1 MKSVVVLCLDAFRYD
16 LISQELTPNLYM
28 ATQKSE
34 NYNNCQSGNST
45 TILSMPVL
53 LCGEKKYLPGLS
65 IPARIKRFGAKS
77 YMLSANSLVDR
88 EFNQRWTDYFSF
100 TRGKVGIDKDFDK
113 RKNLRR
119 VIPPLSLPPFIK
131 RLLKRIY
138 RQFSDPE
145 SYLVY
150 DRCETILKA
159 AEVILEDSSQK
170 FVWLQLMETHQ
181 PYYPPK
187 ALEKEDP
194 KELIYVNDLQIDAA
208 RGWVKL
214 DEKTNQKLWELYRM
228 EAAYLD
234 EQIGKF
240 LEKIDFEKTTVI
252 ITADHGEEFGEHGQW
267 GHRADKFIPELVHVP
282 LIILNGKK
290 QTITEKIDHYKFPDI
305 VIREMRSI
313 N

>member
-16 LISQELTPNLYM
+16 LISQELTPNLYRV
-28 ATQKSE
+28 TQESV

-159 AEVILEDSSQK
+159 AEVILEDPSQK

-214 DEKTNQKLWELYRM
+214 DDKTNQKLWELYRM

-240 LEKIDFEKTTVI
+240 LDKIDFEKTTVI

-267 GHRADKFIPELVHVP
+267 GHRADKFVPELVHVP
-282 LIILNGKK
+282 LIILNGKN
-290 QTITEKIDHYKFPDI
+290 QTITEEIDHYKFPDI
-305 VIREMRSI
+305 VIREMKSR

>member
-1 MKSVVVLCLDAFRYD
+1 MRSVVVLCLDAFRFD
-16 LISQELTPNLYM
+16 LISEELTPNLYR
-28 ATQKSE
+28 ATQESE

-65 IPARIKRFGAKS
+65 IPARIKKFGAKS

-100 TRGKVGIDKDFDK
+100 TRGKIGIDKDFEK

-159 AEVILEDSSQK
+159 AEVILEDPSQK

-187 ALEKEDP
+187 ALEIEDP

-208 RGWVKL
+208 RGWIKL
-214 DEKTNQKLWELYRM
+214 DDKTNQKLWELYRM

-234 EQIGKF
+234 EHIGKF
-240 LEKIDFEKTTVI
+240 LEKIDLNKTTVI
-252 ITADHGEEFGEHGQW
+252 ITADHGEEFGEHDQW

>member
-16 LISQELTPNLYM
+16 LISQELTPNLYRV
-28 ATQKSE
+28 TQESV

-159 AEVILEDSSQK
+159 AEVILEDPSQK

-214 DEKTNQKLWELYRM
+214 DDKTNQKLWELYRM

-240 LEKIDFEKTTVI
+240 LDKIDFEKTTVI

-267 GHRADKFIPELVHVP
+267 GHRADKFVPELVHVP
-282 LIILNGKK
+282 LIILNGKN
-290 QTITEKIDHYKFPDI
+290 QTITEDIDHYKFPDI
-305 VIREMRSI
+305 VIREMKAR

>member
-1 MKSVVVLCLDAFRYD
+1 MKSVIVLCFDAFRYD
-16 LISQELTPNLYM
+16 LINPELTPNICKAAQEGITY
-28 ATQKSE
+28 T
-34 NYNNCQSGNST
+34 NCQSGNST

-65 IPARIKRFGAKS
+65 IPARVKRFGAKS

-100 TRGKVGIDKDFDK
+100 TRGKVGVDKDFDK

-119 VIPPLSLPPFIK
+119 IIPPLSLPPFIK
-131 RLLKRIY
+131 RIIKRLY

-159 AEVILEDSSQK
+159 AEVILEDPSQK
-170 FVWLQLMETHQ
+170 FVWMQLMETHQ
-181 PYYPPK
+181 PYYPPE
-187 ALEKEDP
+187 ALETEDP

-214 DEKTNQKLWELYRM
+214 DKKTNDKLWKLYRM
-228 EAAYLD
+228 EAEYLD
-234 EQIGKF
+234 AEVGKF
-240 LEKIDFEKTTVI
+240 LDKVDFTKNTVI
-252 ITADHGEEFGEHGQW
+252 LTADHGEEFGEDGQW

-282 LIILNGKK
+282 LIVLNGKTGK
-290 QTITEKIDHYKFPDI
+290 IETPIDHYSFPDL
-305 VIREMRSI
+305 VVFEMKTKQ
-313 N
+313 